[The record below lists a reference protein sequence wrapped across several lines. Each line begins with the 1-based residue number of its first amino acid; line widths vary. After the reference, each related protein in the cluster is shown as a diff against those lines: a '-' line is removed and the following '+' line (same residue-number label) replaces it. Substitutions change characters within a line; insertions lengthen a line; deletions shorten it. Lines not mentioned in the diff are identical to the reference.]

1 MARFG
6 RGTEFRASWLYDP
19 IYDQIILARAEWVSY
34 EVCSPEWTWLF
45 LGCSVVVRRG
55 KLLLFRGRR
64 SSQFCKAQI
73 FIDPCQA

>member
-19 IYDQIILARAEWVSY
+19 IYDQITLARAEWVSY
-34 EVCSPEWTWLF
+34 EVCSPEWAWLF
-45 LGCSVVVRRG
+45 LGCSE
-55 KLLLFRGRR
+55 RR
-64 SSQFCKAQI
+64 SSQFCSI